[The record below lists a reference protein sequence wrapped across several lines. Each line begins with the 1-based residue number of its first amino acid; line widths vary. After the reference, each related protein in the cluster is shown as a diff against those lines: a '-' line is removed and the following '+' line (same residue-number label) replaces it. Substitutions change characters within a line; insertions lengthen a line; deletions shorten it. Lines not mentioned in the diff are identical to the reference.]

1 MNKRPSS
8 VTRRGE
14 LEKELIGDIE
24 EQKAKVEAGRDIV
37 DTPFSQQAAGAT
49 RQFQIRQGI
58 RRKHPLKV
66 LSNFSTITNQTS
78 NAESLWEKALME
90 DQERVEIPTE
100 YKATDAHMMVNQMGL
115 AKTALD
121 NFTKSK
127 GKFNRQYIS
136 GI

>member
-1 MNKRPSS
+1 M
-8 VTRRGE
+8 
-14 LEKELIGDIE
+14 
-24 EQKAKVEAGRDIV
+24 
-37 DTPFSQQAAGAT
+37 
-49 RQFQIRQGI
+49 
-58 RRKHPLKV
+58 KV

-100 YKATDAHMMVNQMGL
+100 FKATDAHMMVNQMGL

-136 GI
+136 GV